1 MQIPFIASA
10 SLIILI
16 LIQAVLVPLLMKN
29 LNNEEKQKYEQSHK
43 LYLNITEVIL
53 AFGIIF
59 AYIFIQ
65 NSILVYLLGLLF
77 LAVTIYDSFSSSA
90 KVRVLDINEDAKRIV
105 LIKNTIYVIFAI
117 IFVGSLIYQQSLR

>member
-16 LIQAVLVPLLMKN
+16 LTQAVLVPLLMKN

-65 NSILVYLLGLLF
+65 NSNLVYLLGLLL
-77 LAVTIYDSFSSSA
+77 LAITFYESFSSSA

-117 IFVGSLIYQQSLR
+117 IFVGSLVYQQSLR